1 LTTKI
6 DHRIDENQ
14 ARIMTTDTH
23 DTTLPDEQPALRLLP
38 MPRDLNAAGDIF
50 GGWVM
55 SQVDVAG
62 SIAAMRRTRCRVV
75 TVAVN
80 SFVFLQPITTQYLVS
95 FYARV
100 SRVGNSSITVDVEV
114 YAETGYESVRV
125 LKVAEA
131 ALTYVAVSEDGA
143 KRRIAPE

>member
-1 LTTKI
+1 M
-6 DHRIDENQ
+6 NQ
-14 ARIMTTDTH
+14 PTDV
-23 DTTLPDEQPALRLLP
+23 LPDEQPALRLLP

-62 SIAAMRRTRCRVV
+62 SIAAMRRTRSRVV

-95 FYARV
+95 FYAKV
-100 SRVGNSSITVDVEV
+100 SRVGNTSIAVEVEV
-114 YAETGYESVRV
+114 YVETGYENISV

-131 ALTYVAVSEDGA
+131 TLTYVAVDEDGRKKQIGA
-143 KRRIAPE
+143 

>member
-1 LTTKI
+1 MSQNI
-6 DHRIDENQ
+6 EH
-14 ARIMTTDTH
+14 
-23 DTTLPDEQPALRLLP
+23 LPEEQPALRMLP
-38 MPRDLNAAGDIF
+38 MPRDINAAGDIF

-95 FYARV
+95 FYSRVARV
-100 SRVGNSSITVDVEV
+100 GTTSITVDVNV
-114 YAETGYESVRV
+114 YAETGYDSVKI
-125 LKVAEA
+125 LKVASA
-131 ALTYVAVSEDGA
+131 QLTYVAVNEDGS
-143 KRRIAPE
+143 KRLIAPEQS

>member
-1 LTTKI
+1 MSQNI
-6 DHRIDENQ
+6 EH
-14 ARIMTTDTH
+14 
-23 DTTLPDEQPALRLLP
+23 LPEEQPALRMLP
-38 MPRDLNAAGDIF
+38 MPRDINAAGDIF

-100 SRVGNSSITVDVEV
+100 ARVGTTSIAVDVDV
-114 YAETGYESVRV
+114 YAETGYENVTI
-125 LKVAEA
+125 LKVASA
-131 ALTYVAVSEDGA
+131 QLTYVAVNEDGS
-143 KRRIAPE
+143 KRLIEAEQS

>member
-1 LTTKI
+1 MN
-6 DHRIDENQ
+6 DSVQ
-14 ARIMTTDTH
+14 S
-23 DTTLPDEQPALRLLP
+23 LPDDQPALRLLP

-62 SIAAMRRTRCRVV
+62 SIAAMRRTRSRVV

-95 FYARV
+95 FYASV
-100 SRVGNSSITVDVEV
+100 ARVGTTSITVDVTV
-114 YAETGYESVRV
+114 YAETGYENIQIK
-125 LKVAEA
+125 KVAEA
-131 ALTYVAVSEDGA
+131 TLTYVAVGEEGQKLNIPKD
-143 KRRIAPE
+143 

>member
-1 LTTKI
+1 MSQNI
-6 DHRIDENQ
+6 ES
-14 ARIMTTDTH
+14 
-23 DTTLPDEQPALRLLP
+23 LPEEQPALRMLP
-38 MPRDLNAAGDIF
+38 MPRDINAAGDIF

-95 FYARV
+95 FYSRVARV
-100 SRVGNSSITVDVEV
+100 GTTSITVDVDV
-114 YAETGYESVRV
+114 YAETGYDSVKI
-125 LKVAEA
+125 LKVASA
-131 ALTYVAVSEDGA
+131 QLTYVAVNEDGS
-143 KRRIAPE
+143 KRLIEPEQS

>member
-1 LTTKI
+1 MNS
-6 DHRIDENQ
+6 EMQ
-14 ARIMTTDTH
+14 
-23 DTTLPDEQPALRLLP
+23 LPEEQPALRMLP

-55 SQVDVAG
+55 AQVDVAG

-80 SFVFLQPITTQYLVS
+80 SFVFLQPISTQYLVS
-95 FYARV
+95 FYSRV
-100 SRVGNSSITVDVEV
+100 ARVGNTSITVDVEV
-114 YAETGYESVRV
+114 YAETGYENTRV

-131 ALTYVAVSEDGA
+131 QLTYVAVAEDGSKKA
-143 KRRIAPE
+143 IAAQ

>member
-1 LTTKI
+1 MSQNI
-6 DHRIDENQ
+6 EH
-14 ARIMTTDTH
+14 
-23 DTTLPDEQPALRLLP
+23 LPDEQPALRMLP
-38 MPRDLNAAGDIF
+38 MPRDINAAGDIF

-100 SRVGNSSITVDVEV
+100 ARVGNTSITVDVDV
-114 YAETGYESVRV
+114 YAETGYENVTI
-125 LKVAEA
+125 LKVASA
-131 ALTYVAVSEDGA
+131 QLTYVAVNEDGS
-143 KRRIAPE
+143 KRLIAPEQS

>member
-1 LTTKI
+1 MN
-6 DHRIDENQ
+6 DSVQ
-14 ARIMTTDTH
+14 
-23 DTTLPDEQPALRLLP
+23 TLPDDQPALRLLP

-62 SIAAMRRTRCRVV
+62 SIAAMRRTRSRVV

-95 FYARV
+95 FYASV
-100 SRVGNSSITVDVEV
+100 ARVGNTSITVDVTV
-114 YAETGYESVRV
+114 YAETGYEKIQIK
-125 LKVAEA
+125 KVAEA
-131 ALTYVAVSEDGA
+131 TLTYVAVGEEGQKLNIPKD
-143 KRRIAPE
+143 

>member
-1 LTTKI
+1 MSNN
-6 DHRIDENQ
+6 DVS
-14 ARIMTTDTH
+14 
-23 DTTLPDEQPALRLLP
+23 LPDEQPALRMLP

-95 FYARV
+95 FY
-100 SRVGNSSITVDVEV
+100 SRVVRVGTTSITVDVEV
-114 YAETGYESVRV
+114 YAETGYENLQV
-125 LKVAEA
+125 LKVASA
-131 ALTYVAVSEDGA
+131 QLTYVAVNEDGSKHVIGPSA
-143 KRRIAPE
+143 

>member
-1 LTTKI
+1 MSNN
-6 DHRIDENQ
+6 DVS
-14 ARIMTTDTH
+14 
-23 DTTLPDEQPALRLLP
+23 LPDEQPALRMLP

-55 SQVDVAG
+55 AQVDVAG

-80 SFVFLQPITTQYLVS
+80 SFVFRQPITTQYLVS
-95 FYARV
+95 FYSRVARV
-100 SRVGNSSITVDVEV
+100 GRTSITVDVEV
-114 YAETGYESVRV
+114 YAETGYENLEV

-131 ALTYVAVSEDGA
+131 QLTYVAVAEDGN
-143 KRRIAPE
+143 KRVIAQDPV

>member
-1 LTTKI
+1 MNDSL
-6 DHRIDENQ
+6 Q
-14 ARIMTTDTH
+14 
-23 DTTLPDEQPALRLLP
+23 TLPDDQPALRLLP

-62 SIAAMRRTRCRVV
+62 SIAAMRRTRSRVV

-95 FYARV
+95 FYASV
-100 SRVGNSSITVDVEV
+100 ARVGNTSITVDVTV
-114 YAETGYESVRV
+114 YAETGYENIQIR
-125 LKVAEA
+125 KVAEA
-131 ALTYVAVSEDGA
+131 TLTYVAVGEEGQKLNIPKD
-143 KRRIAPE
+143 

>member
-1 LTTKI
+1 MSQNI
-6 DHRIDENQ
+6 EY
-14 ARIMTTDTH
+14 
-23 DTTLPDEQPALRLLP
+23 LPEEQPALRMLP
-38 MPRDLNAAGDIF
+38 MPRDINAAGDIF

-95 FYARV
+95 FYSRVARV
-100 SRVGNSSITVDVEV
+100 GTTSITVDVDV
-114 YAETGYESVRV
+114 YAETGYDNVKI
-125 LKVAEA
+125 LKVASA
-131 ALTYVAVSEDGA
+131 QLTYVAVSEDGS
-143 KRRIAPE
+143 KRLIAPEQS

>member
-1 LTTKI
+1 MSQNI
-6 DHRIDENQ
+6 EH
-14 ARIMTTDTH
+14 
-23 DTTLPDEQPALRLLP
+23 LPEEQPALRMLP
-38 MPRDLNAAGDIF
+38 MPRDINAAGDIF

-100 SRVGNSSITVDVEV
+100 ARVGKTSITVDVDV
-114 YAETGYESVRV
+114 YAETGYENVTI
-125 LKVAEA
+125 LKVASA
-131 ALTYVAVSEDGA
+131 QLTYVAVNEDGS
-143 KRRIAPE
+143 KRLIAPEQS

>member
-1 LTTKI
+1 MN
-6 DHRIDENQ
+6 DSVQ
-14 ARIMTTDTH
+14 S
-23 DTTLPDEQPALRLLP
+23 LPDDQPALRLLP

-62 SIAAMRRTRCRVV
+62 SIAAMRRTRSRVV

-95 FYARV
+95 FYASV
-100 SRVGNSSITVDVEV
+100 ARVGNTSITVDVMV
-114 YAETGYESVRV
+114 YAETGYENIQIK
-125 LKVAEA
+125 KVAEA
-131 ALTYVAVSEDGA
+131 TLTYVAVGEEGQKLNIPKD
-143 KRRIAPE
+143 

>member
-1 LTTKI
+1 MSQNI
-6 DHRIDENQ
+6 ES
-14 ARIMTTDTH
+14 
-23 DTTLPDEQPALRLLP
+23 LPEEQPALRMLP
-38 MPRDLNAAGDIF
+38 MPRDINAAGDIF

-95 FYARV
+95 FYSRVARV
-100 SRVGNSSITVDVEV
+100 GTTSIAVDVDV
-114 YAETGYESVRV
+114 YAETGYDNVKI
-125 LKVAEA
+125 LKVASA
-131 ALTYVAVSEDGA
+131 QLTYVAVNEDGS
-143 KRRIAPE
+143 KRLIAPEQS

>member
-1 LTTKI
+1 MN
-6 DHRIDENQ
+6 DSVQ
-14 ARIMTTDTH
+14 
-23 DTTLPDEQPALRLLP
+23 TLPDDQPALRLLP

-62 SIAAMRRTRCRVV
+62 SIAAMRRTRSRVV

-95 FYARV
+95 FYASV
-100 SRVGNSSITVDVEV
+100 ARVGNTSITVDVTV
-114 YAETGYESVRV
+114 YAETGYENIEIK
-125 LKVAEA
+125 KVAEA
-131 ALTYVAVSEDGA
+131 TLTYVAVGEEGQKLNIPKD
-143 KRRIAPE
+143 

>member
-1 LTTKI
+1 MSQNI
-6 DHRIDENQ
+6 EH
-14 ARIMTTDTH
+14 
-23 DTTLPDEQPALRLLP
+23 LPEEQPALRMLP
-38 MPRDLNAAGDIF
+38 MPRDINAAGDIF

-95 FYARV
+95 FYSRVARV
-100 SRVGNSSITVDVEV
+100 GTTSITVDVDV
-114 YAETGYESVRV
+114 YAETGYDNVKI
-125 LKVAEA
+125 LKVASA
-131 ALTYVAVSEDGA
+131 QLTYVAVNEDGS
-143 KRRIAPE
+143 KRLIAPEQS

>member
-1 LTTKI
+1 MNMSNT
-6 DHRIDENQ
+6 DH
-14 ARIMTTDTH
+14 
-23 DTTLPDEQPALRLLP
+23 TLPDEQPALRMLP

-100 SRVGNSSITVDVEV
+100 VRVGRTSITVDVEV
-114 YAETGYESVRV
+114 YAETGYENVKV

-131 ALTYVAVSEDGA
+131 QLTYVAVSEDGG
-143 KRRIAPE
+143 KREIEPEHG

>member
-1 LTTKI
+1 MSQNI
-6 DHRIDENQ
+6 EH
-14 ARIMTTDTH
+14 
-23 DTTLPDEQPALRLLP
+23 LPEEQPALRMLP
-38 MPRDLNAAGDIF
+38 MPRDINAAGDIF

-95 FYARV
+95 FYSRVARV
-100 SRVGNSSITVDVEV
+100 GTTSITVDVDV
-114 YAETGYESVRV
+114 YAETGYDNVKI
-125 LKVAEA
+125 LKVASA
-131 ALTYVAVSEDGA
+131 QLTYVAVSEDGS
-143 KRRIAPE
+143 KRLIAPEQS

>member
-1 LTTKI
+1 MN
-6 DHRIDENQ
+6 DSVQ
-14 ARIMTTDTH
+14 S
-23 DTTLPDEQPALRLLP
+23 LPDDQPALRLLP

-62 SIAAMRRTRCRVV
+62 SIAAMRRTRSRVV

-95 FYARV
+95 FYASV
-100 SRVGNSSITVDVEV
+100 ARVGNTSITVDVTV
-114 YAETGYESVRV
+114 YAETGYENIQIK
-125 LKVAEA
+125 KVAEA
-131 ALTYVAVSEDGA
+131 TLTYVAVGEDGQ
-143 KRRIAPE
+143 KLNIPKD

>member
-1 LTTKI
+1 MN
-6 DHRIDENQ
+6 DSVQ
-14 ARIMTTDTH
+14 S
-23 DTTLPDEQPALRLLP
+23 LPDDQPALRLLP

-62 SIAAMRRTRCRVV
+62 SIAAMRRTRSRVV

-95 FYARV
+95 FYASV
-100 SRVGNSSITVDVEV
+100 ARVGNTSITVDVTV
-114 YAETGYESVRV
+114 YAETGYENIEIK
-125 LKVAEA
+125 KVAEA
-131 ALTYVAVSEDGA
+131 TLTYVAVGEEGQKLNIPKD
-143 KRRIAPE
+143 

>member
-1 LTTKI
+1 MN
-6 DHRIDENQ
+6 DSVQ
-14 ARIMTTDTH
+14 
-23 DTTLPDEQPALRLLP
+23 TLPDDQPALRLLP

-62 SIAAMRRTRCRVV
+62 SIAAMRRTRSRVV

-95 FYARV
+95 FYASV
-100 SRVGNSSITVDVEV
+100 ARVGNTSITVDVTV
-114 YAETGYESVRV
+114 YAETGYENIQIK
-125 LKVAEA
+125 KVAEA
-131 ALTYVAVSEDGA
+131 TLTYVAVGEEGQKLNIPKD
-143 KRRIAPE
+143 

>member
-1 LTTKI
+1 MN
-6 DHRIDENQ
+6 DSAQ
-14 ARIMTTDTH
+14 
-23 DTTLPDEQPALRLLP
+23 TLPDDHPALRLLP

-62 SIAAMRRTRCRVV
+62 SIAAMRRTRSRVV

-95 FYARV
+95 FYASV
-100 SRVGNSSITVDVEV
+100 ARVGNTSITIDVTV
-114 YAETGYESVRV
+114 YAETGYENIQIK
-125 LKVAEA
+125 KVAEA
-131 ALTYVAVSEDGA
+131 TLTYVAVGEDGQ
-143 KRRIAPE
+143 KLNIPKD

>member
-1 LTTKI
+1 MN
-6 DHRIDENQ
+6 DSVQ
-14 ARIMTTDTH
+14 
-23 DTTLPDEQPALRLLP
+23 TLPDAQPALRLLP

-62 SIAAMRRTRCRVV
+62 SIAAMRRTRSRVV

-95 FYARV
+95 FYASV
-100 SRVGNSSITVDVEV
+100 ARVGNTSITVDVTV
-114 YAETGYESVRV
+114 YAETGYENIQIK
-125 LKVAEA
+125 KVAEA
-131 ALTYVAVSEDGA
+131 TLTYVAVGEEGQKLNIPKD
-143 KRRIAPE
+143 

>member
-1 LTTKI
+1 MN
-6 DHRIDENQ
+6 DSVQ
-14 ARIMTTDTH
+14 
-23 DTTLPDEQPALRLLP
+23 TLPDDQPALRLLP

-62 SIAAMRRTRCRVV
+62 SIAAMRRTRSRVV

-95 FYARV
+95 FYASV
-100 SRVGNSSITVDVEV
+100 ARVGTTSITVDVTV
-114 YAETGYESVRV
+114 YAETGYENIQIK
-125 LKVAEA
+125 KVAEA
-131 ALTYVAVSEDGA
+131 TLTYVAVGEEGQKLNIPKD
-143 KRRIAPE
+143 

>member
-1 LTTKI
+1 MSQNI
-6 DHRIDENQ
+6 ES
-14 ARIMTTDTH
+14 
-23 DTTLPDEQPALRLLP
+23 LPEEQPALRMLP
-38 MPRDLNAAGDIF
+38 MPRDINAAGDIF

-95 FYARV
+95 FYSRVARV
-100 SRVGNSSITVDVEV
+100 GTTSITVDVDV
-114 YAETGYESVRV
+114 YAETGYDNVKI
-125 LKVAEA
+125 LKVASA
-131 ALTYVAVSEDGA
+131 QLTYVAVNEDGS
-143 KRRIAPE
+143 KRLIAPEQS

>member
-1 LTTKI
+1 MN
-6 DHRIDENQ
+6 DSVQ
-14 ARIMTTDTH
+14 S
-23 DTTLPDEQPALRLLP
+23 LPDDQPALRLLP

-62 SIAAMRRTRCRVV
+62 SIAAMRRTRSRVV

-95 FYARV
+95 FYASV
-100 SRVGNSSITVDVEV
+100 ARVGNTSITVDVTV
-114 YAETGYESVRV
+114 YAETGYENIQIK
-125 LKVAEA
+125 KVAEA
-131 ALTYVAVSEDGA
+131 TLTYVAVGEEGQKLNIPKD
-143 KRRIAPE
+143 

>member
-1 LTTKI
+1 MN
-6 DHRIDENQ
+6 DSVQ
-14 ARIMTTDTH
+14 S
-23 DTTLPDEQPALRLLP
+23 LPDDQPALRLLP

-62 SIAAMRRTRCRVV
+62 SIAAMRRTRSRVV

-95 FYARV
+95 FYASV
-100 SRVGNSSITVDVEV
+100 ARVGNTSITVDVSV
-114 YAETGYESVRV
+114 YAETGYENIHIK
-125 LKVAEA
+125 KVAEA
-131 ALTYVAVSEDGA
+131 TLTYVAVGEEGQKLNIPKD
-143 KRRIAPE
+143 

>member
-1 LTTKI
+1 MSQNI
-6 DHRIDENQ
+6 EN
-14 ARIMTTDTH
+14 
-23 DTTLPDEQPALRLLP
+23 LPEEQPALRMLP
-38 MPRDLNAAGDIF
+38 MPRDINAAGDIF

-95 FYARV
+95 FYSRVARV
-100 SRVGNSSITVDVEV
+100 GTTSITVDVDV
-114 YAETGYESVRV
+114 YAETGYDSVKI
-125 LKVAEA
+125 LKVASA
-131 ALTYVAVSEDGA
+131 QLTYVAVNEDGS
-143 KRRIAPE
+143 KRLIAPEQS